1 MVIQDCVTLVQLA
14 YHATCLLSLRGRLE
28 NTLTQLLCRKVVV
41 NLIDNFVIVPVV
53 RGVSSVVEI
62 DVGVRVFVICLWV

>member
-1 MVIQDCVTLVQLA
+1 M
-14 YHATCLLSLRGRLE
+14 
-28 NTLTQLLCRKVVV
+28 
-41 NLIDNFVIVPVV
+41 NLIDNFVIVPIV

>member
-1 MVIQDCVTLVQLA
+1 M
-14 YHATCLLSLRGRLE
+14 
-28 NTLTQLLCRKVVV
+28 

-53 RGVSSVVEI
+53 RVVSPVVEI